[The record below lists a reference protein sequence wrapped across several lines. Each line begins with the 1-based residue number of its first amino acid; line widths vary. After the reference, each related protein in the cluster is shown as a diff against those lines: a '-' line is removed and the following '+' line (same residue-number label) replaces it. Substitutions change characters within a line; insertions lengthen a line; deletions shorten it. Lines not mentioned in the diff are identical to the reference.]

1 MEKLA
6 PVAKNDGSL
15 RLTVDFQ
22 PSITVAYKEPRHT
35 SSPFNL
41 AVSIPAGMTKTVLD
55 ALNGYQSLPLAE
67 ESRDAT
73 QSHSVSEDTTTTS
86 KSACSLLL
94 NHSIREQCTD
104 DEETRADEQ
113 DTGNKMIVATAL
125 MSLAEGAR
133 AVTIEEVKFASKDK
147 DLNHLARF
155 MLNGYPQ
162 RKNELLE
169 LLGED
174 CVFVQSQDCNHPN
187 RWDRTRQIA
196 ETNCIPKE

>member
-6 PVAKNDGSL
+6 PVAKNDGSR

-22 PSITVAYKEPRHT
+22 PSIKVAYKEPRHT
-35 SSPFNL
+35 P
-41 AVSIPAGMTKTVLD
+41 SIPAGMTKTVLD

-73 QSHSVSEDTTTTS
+73 QSHTVSEDTTTTS

-113 DTGNKMIVATAL
+113 DTGNKIIVATAL

-174 CVFVQSQDCNHPN
+174 CVVVQSQDGNHPN
-187 RWDRTRQIA
+187 RWDRTREIFVKL
-196 ETNCIPKE
+196 P